1 MLAFS
6 GKANFDPPLTHQ
18 YGIKAHYSVFLPF
31 TKQLPP
37 QKHPSLTNLVGQLKA
52 GTKAQ
57 PSITVFPAFN
67 WPNITR
73 FVKEPKHNMK
83 VTEYFEKAKG
93 QTLISFEVLPPLK
106 GGSMQAIFDTLD
118 PLMEFK
124 PPFIDV
130 TYHREEFIYKKRSS
144 GYYEKVAIR
153 KRPGTV
159 GICAAI
165 MHRYGVDAVPH
176 LICGGFT
183 LEDTENALIDLSF
196 LNINNVLAIRGDARK
211 FDGKFLPEEGGH
223 TYAIDLVKQVVEM
236 NKGKYLHDNI
246 ENGIKTDF
254 CIGVAGYPEKHFE
267 SPNIDFDL
275 LQTKAKIEA
284 GADYI
289 VTQMFFDNRKYFD
302 FVDRCRAIGIDVPI
316 VPGLKPLTKLYQLN
330 SIPRI
335 FHIDLPDDLVR
346 AVQSAKDAEAR
357 TQAGIEWCIQQSKEL
372 KAAGAPCLHYYTM
385 GDSDTIRQIAEA
397 VY

>member
-1 MLAFS
+1 
-6 GKANFDPPLTHQ
+6 
-18 YGIKAHYSVFLPF
+18 
-31 TKQLPP
+31 
-37 QKHPSLTNLVGQLKA
+37 
-52 GTKAQ
+52 
-57 PSITVFPAFN
+57 
-67 WPNITR
+67 
-73 FVKEPKHNMK
+73 MK
-83 VTEYFEKAKG
+83 VTEYFEKANG

-130 TYHREEFIYKKRSS
+130 TYHREEFIYKRRDS
-144 GYYEKVAIR
+144 GYYEKTAIR

-183 LEDTENALIDLSF
+183 TEDTENALIDLNF

-211 FDGKFLPEEGGH
+211 FEGKFVCEPGGH
-223 TYAIDLVKQVVEM
+223 PYALDLVKQIVDM
-236 NKGKYLHDNI
+236 NNGKYLDTNI
-246 ENGIKTDF
+246 EHGVKTDF

-267 SPNIDFDL
+267 SPNFNEDL
-275 LQTKAKIEA
+275 RFTKAKIDA
-284 GADYI
+284 GANYI
-289 VTQMFFDNRKYFD
+289 VTQMFFDNQKYFD
-302 FVDRCRAIGIDVPI
+302 YVEACRKIGIDVPI
-316 VPGLKPLTKLYQLN
+316 VPGLKPLTKKYQLN

-335 FHIDLPDDLVR
+335 FHVDLPEPLV
-346 AVQSAKDAEAR
+346 SEMTKAKTPQDRIEV
-357 TQAGIEWCIQQSKEL
+357 GVEWCIQQSKEL
-372 KAAGAPCLHYYTM
+372 KAAGVPCMHYYTM
-385 GDSDTIRQIAEA
+385 GDSDTIRRIAEA